1 MLSAGLDG
9 IRRELAAPDVTDE
22 NIYLLDNQN
31 KSALSILPGSLNQ
44 ALNAL
49 EQDDV
54 IQAALGTHTFER
66 FLSAKRLEWEDYRLD
81 VTPWELK
88 EYLANY

>member
-1 MLSAGLDG
+1 MKRAGTFCARAAATKTCANSRADPLP
-9 IRRELAAPDVTDE
+9 LAKTSD
-22 NIYLLDNQN
+22 
-31 KSALSILPGSLNQ
+31 ALRGGNFNQ

-54 IQAALGTHTFER
+54 IRTALGTHTFER